1 MKNFYRVFLAGL
13 IALAMSASAAMAF
26 QGFSIGVTAS
36 GNKFATA
43 GTETEGSGD
52 SEKSTEGKATEM
64 VALGS
69 AFIEYTPV
77 FGYFGLTIGIEH
89 IPGTSSLG
97 AKTRTDVAV
106 ATAQGGAENDTGNR
120 TAKAEVSDLYTYYL
134 EPTLVVGNAGYY
146 LKGGLTTVDVKS
158 LESLPNSTYSD
169 PGTINGRMI
178 GIGFKGTSEMGLGM
192 KLEFTH
198 TNFDE
203 VSLTSSTGN
212 LNTVTGD
219 FDQTAGRVSIYYN
232 F

>member
-1 MKNFYRVFLAGL
+1 MKNFYRVFLAGF

-36 GNKFATA
+36 GNKFSTA
-43 GTETEGSGD
+43 GTETEGGGD
-52 SEKSTEGKATEM
+52 SEKSTEGTATEM

-97 AKTRTDVAV
+97 AKTRTD
-106 ATAQGGAENDTGNR
+106 TDGGDASGEADTGDR

-158 LESLPNSTYSD
+158 LESLPNSTYDD
-169 PGTINGRMI
+169 PGNINGTMI

-192 KLEFTH
+192 KIELTH

-203 VSLTSSTGN
+203 ISLTSSTGN

-219 FDQTAGRVSIYYN
+219 FDQTSGRVSIYYN